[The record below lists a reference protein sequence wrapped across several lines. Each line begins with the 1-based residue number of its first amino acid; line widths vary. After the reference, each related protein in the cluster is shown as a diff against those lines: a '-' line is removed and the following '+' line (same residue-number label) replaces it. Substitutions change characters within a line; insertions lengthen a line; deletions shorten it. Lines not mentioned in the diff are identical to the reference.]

1 MLWGVCELQNRLHCK
16 FNEATFEQLMWFFQT
31 AGNQDLVRLKKAN
44 FEHMGIIPQGIKFLT
59 SAERFT
65 PNAQLLEMAFARN
78 RQQIGDMS
86 TSFTQGYDKGNS
98 QGRTATETM
107 AIVNSGQALSS
118 GILELSYTYQR
129 FLYIE
134 MVRRLCLKN
143 STDPMAREFRLG
155 CLKDGIPEEM
165 LDVNKWNIEPEQV
178 IGGGNKTLQMAT
190 VGFLNTIR
198 KNLPPDGQRMVD
210 HISVEAATDQPDLA
224 QEMAPLGENMPIS
237 NSTNNAQLA
246 TERLMRGLEYQAP
259 KDAIYEDYV
268 LVWMKDLGMTIQ
280 KIMQRGGT
288 ATPDELGGLMN
299 LGKHIGDF
307 LGIMSRNEDDKPKVR
322 EFEAAFSQLMNHVK
336 GLAQRLQES
345 AKQQVG
351 APGEAQGPDPK
362 DAAKAQAMVIQA
374 QTKAQIADASA
385 AQKRQIKSDQFSA
398 DQERRDKQIAADIQ
412 RDGVVTRHEL
422 MSERLKS
429 LAPE

>member
-1 MLWGVCELQNRLHCK
+1 
-16 FNEATFEQLMWFFQT
+16 
-31 AGNQDLVRLKKAN
+31 
-44 FEHMGIIPQGIKFLT
+44 
-59 SAERFT
+59 
-65 PNAQLLEMAFARN
+65 
-78 RQQIGDMS
+78 
-86 TSFTQGYDKGNS
+86 
-98 QGRTATETM
+98 
-107 AIVNSGQALSS
+107 
-118 GILELSYTYQR
+118 
-129 FLYIE
+129 
-134 MVRRLCLKN
+134 
-143 STDPMAREFRLG
+143 
-155 CLKDGIPEEM
+155 
-165 LDVNKWNIEPEQV
+165 
-178 IGGGNKTLQMAT
+178 
-190 VGFLNTIR
+190 
-198 KNLPPDGQRMVD
+198 MVD